1 MHHHVGIVGYDPLA
15 GREAIHGEGLDA
27 VVFLELIAQFTGDGF
42 EMRLGGAGA
51 KDEEVR
57 ETDDATEIDG
67 DDVFG
72 FFFCDEVGAEAG

>member
-1 MHHHVGIVGYDPLA
+1 
-15 GREAIHGEGLDA
+15 
-27 VVFLELIAQFTGDGF
+27 VFYPERFAQFAGNGF
-42 EMRLGGAGA
+42 EVRLGGAGA

-72 FFFCDEVGAEAG
+72 FFFRDKVCAEAG